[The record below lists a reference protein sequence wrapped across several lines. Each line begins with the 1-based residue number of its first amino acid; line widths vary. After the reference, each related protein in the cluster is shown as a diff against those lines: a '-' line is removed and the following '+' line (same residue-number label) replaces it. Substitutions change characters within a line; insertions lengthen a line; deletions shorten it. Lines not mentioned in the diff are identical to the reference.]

1 MSQIKEIAAYWG
13 TRAQGYSE
21 RCKIDLIEDTKFDWL
36 DKICKY
42 APAKQ
47 QLNVLDIGCGAG
59 FFSILMAK
67 AGHNVTSIDYTEN
80 MVNSAIQNAVDAGVD
95 IEVLQMDAQ
104 NLDFEDDT
112 FDLILTHTVPECMVK
127 AWFPDKD
134 LSVTNK
140 ILGHVWQSVSYQ
152 YWLFGHFHEDVDY
165 PERMHCL

>member
-80 MVNSAIQNAVDAGVD
+80 MVNSAIQNAMDAGVD
-95 IEVLQMDAQ
+95 IEV
-104 NLDFEDDT
+104 
-112 FDLILTHTVPECMVK
+112 
-127 AWFPDKD
+127 
-134 LSVTNK
+134 
-140 ILGHVWQSVSYQ
+140 
-152 YWLFGHFHEDVDY
+152 
-165 PERMHCL
+165 

>member
-47 QLNVLDIGCGAG
+47 QLNVLDIGCGL
-59 FFSILMAK
+59 FSILMAK

-80 MVNSAIQNAVDAGVD
+80 MARSLHSSGASHRS
-95 IEVLQMDAQ
+95 M
-104 NLDFEDDT
+104 
-112 FDLILTHTVPECMVK
+112 
-127 AWFPDKD
+127 
-134 LSVTNK
+134 
-140 ILGHVWQSVSYQ
+140 
-152 YWLFGHFHEDVDY
+152 
-165 PERMHCL
+165 RHCLPPPLPFV